1 MLATILA
8 AAGTLAAGTE
18 AAEQGTPH
26 HWSYAGA
33 TGPDHWAA
41 EDEAFATCGVGKAQS
56 PIDIETTQKKELPP
70 LEFSYQPSP
79 LRVTDTGH
87 SMQVD
92 YQPGSSLTVGGA
104 RYELVQ
110 FHFHKPSEE
119 RFQGRAYSMVVHLVH
134 KNDKGELAVVAVLLR
149 RGKSNAFLKPVFDH
163 FPTPGTTVSAVPD
176 STVNATDLLPAHHG
190 YFSFDGSLTTPPCTE
205 HVRWFV
211 LKTAVEVSSEQIQQF
226 ASHYQRNARPA
237 QPLNGRVVL
246 ESKN

>member
-1 MLATILA
+1 VLATVLA
-8 AAGTLAAGTE
+8 AAGTLTAGTAG
-18 AAEQGTPH
+18 AAEATPH
-26 HWSYAGA
+26 HWSYSGE

-41 EDEAFATCGVGKAQS
+41 EDEAFATCGLGKAQS

-70 LEFSYQPSP
+70 LEFNYQPSP

-92 YQPGSSLTVGGA
+92 YQPGSMLTVGRA

-119 RFQGRAYSMVVHLVH
+119 RFQGHAYSMVVHLVH

-149 RGKSNAFLKPVFDH
+149 RGQSNAFLKPIFDN
-163 FPTPGTTVSAVPD
+163 FPTAGNTVSAVAD
-176 STVNATDLLPAHHG
+176 RTVNATDLLPAHHG
-190 YFSFDGSLTTPPCTE
+190 YFSFEGSLTTPPCTE

-211 LKTAVEVSSEQIQQF
+211 LKTAVEVSPAQVQQF
-226 ASHYQRNARPA
+226 GSHYQRNARPA
-237 QPLNGRVVL
+237 QPLNGRGVL